1 MDITINI
8 TGIIFTRIQ
17 WCNSSCDYYWWLS
30 SNLLCCLLSFYPTSC
45 QSSRYPWKKAIN
57 KEICK
62 GINVIS
68 DFPWTVFDE
77 HPKSI
82 TSLLLTNS
90 EATRNSKANKDQ
102 NITLS
107 LVKLILENVTFIHRL
122 YFLRVNT
129 LINRLCIPLPKAL
142 GSKVLPTGQASCYM

>member
-1 MDITINI
+1 M
-8 TGIIFTRIQ
+8 
-17 WCNSSCDYYWWLS
+17 
-30 SNLLCCLLSFYPTSC
+30 
-45 QSSRYPWKKAIN
+45 
-57 KEICK
+57 
-62 GINVIS
+62 IS

-82 TSLLLTNS
+82 TSLLLINS

-122 YFLRVNT
+122 YFLRVNP
-129 LINRLCIPLPKAL
+129 LINRLCIPLPKHWVARSSPQDRPPVTCRQTEAWKSSGL
-142 GSKVLPTGQASCYM
+142 GGSLLGEKEKEMGFTDSLINHRSSSLSESTGDPELRPLYFPPGRQKPPASVRE